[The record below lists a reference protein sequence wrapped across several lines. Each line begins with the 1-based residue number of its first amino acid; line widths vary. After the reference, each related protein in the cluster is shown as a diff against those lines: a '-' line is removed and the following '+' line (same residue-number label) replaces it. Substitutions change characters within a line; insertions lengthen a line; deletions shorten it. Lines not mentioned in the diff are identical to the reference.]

1 MGLVNNFIWLEGWV
15 GTYIRVVGSHPDIH
29 DHILENQRQMD
40 RIGESSDFWKTMV
53 YDPRS
58 IQFGDHSLD
67 LWDFKSFFLSVCP
80 SSEWRRKFFIKKIN
94 PEYIDLL
101 FKVFCDCDSISVLK
115 ERDTLSLSLKMSLVN
130 SSQRENK
137 LDKKLCFFNVRL
149 HDYFIDG

>member
-1 MGLVNNFIWLEGWV
+1 MGVLNKFIWFEGWV
-15 GTYIRVVGSHPDIH
+15 GTHIRVVGSHSDIH

-40 RIGESSDFWKTMV
+40 RLGESSDLRISVMV

-58 IQFGDHSLD
+58 IQFCDHSLD

-94 PEYIDLL
+94 SEYIDLL

-115 ERDTLSLSLKMSLVN
+115 GRDTGRVSERRERSYDLKTLEPTRKIFKE
-130 SSQRENK
+130 RE
-137 LDKKLCFFNVRL
+137 R
-149 HDYFIDG
+149 